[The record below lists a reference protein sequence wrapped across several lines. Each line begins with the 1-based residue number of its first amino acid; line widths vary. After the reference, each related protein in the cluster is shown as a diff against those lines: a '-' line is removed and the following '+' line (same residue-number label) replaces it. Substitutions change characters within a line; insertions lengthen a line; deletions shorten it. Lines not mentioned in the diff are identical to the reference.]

1 MNRTTQTLLS
11 LFLLIS
17 PTALLH
23 AQSGSLDPS
32 FNGNGY
38 VIQPVNN
45 LDVTQKILVQDD
57 QKVLMVGM
65 SFDASYVAQA
75 YVFRYL
81 PDGTPDLSFG
91 TDGMFTHAQD
101 FEADLYSAVIDADGR
116 ILLVGS
122 TTDYQSYRLLLI
134 RLLPDG
140 TLDTAFGDGGVVVQ
154 NVGEVTSFG
163 EDMGQDVVLDAD
175 GNILV
180 SGSSYNA
187 DYVRRPVVVKFLPD
201 GALDTS
207 FGVEG
212 VASIPVMEV
221 GSSSFDG
228 MAVQPDGKIVAAGYF
243 GMTELWYVLLLARFN
258 ADGTLDT
265 SFGDEGVVK
274 YNHGNVDDEASDL
287 KLGPDG
293 SIVVAGMTVTQTYDY
308 SALLA
313 KFTPDG
319 VLDTNFGTAGAV
331 EENLANFDYACNLAL
346 MPDGKIVMAGTS
358 GEGPPGSFDQAI
370 WKYLPDGLRDAS
382 FGDNGLSHVVI
393 PGHSTMIYGMAV
405 QADGKV
411 LIGGQART
419 PSVENHFYVARF
431 SNDLTT
437 GISTSAPVHPLVV
450 FPDPATVGG
459 TVWLEGD
466 ADLQPDA
473 RISLYG
479 PDGRTVLSTTACLLR
494 QDGKRVEIT
503 LPAVLAAGTYQLHI
517 QQQGSRRSAS
527 LILLR

>member
-1 MNRTTQTLLS
+1 MNRTAQTLLS

-17 PTALLH
+17 PSALLH

-57 QKVLMVGM
+57 QKILMLGM

-91 TDGMFTHAQD
+91 TDGMFTYAQD
-101 FEADLYSAVIDADGR
+101 YEADLYSAVVDAAGR
-116 ILLVGS
+116 IVLVGS

-140 TLDTAFGDGGVVVQ
+140 TLDAAFGDGGVVVQ

-163 EDMGQDVVLDAD
+163 EDMGQDVALDAD

-201 GALDTS
+201 GTLDTS
-207 FGVEG
+207 FGVAG
-212 VASIPVMEV
+212 VASIPVMAV
-221 GSSSFDG
+221 GASSFDG
-228 MAVQPDGKIVAAGYF
+228 IVVQPDGKITAAGYF

-265 SFGDEGVVK
+265 SFGDQGVVK

-287 KLGPDG
+287 KLGTDG
-293 SIVVAGMTVTQTYDY
+293 SIVVAGVTVTQTYDY

-319 VLDTNFGTAGAV
+319 VLDTDFGTAGAV
-331 EENLANFDYACNLAL
+331 EENLASFDYASNVAL

-358 GEGPPGSFDQAI
+358 GVGPPSSFDQAI
-370 WKYLPDGLRDAS
+370 WKYLPDGTRDAS
-382 FGDNGLSHVVI
+382 FGDNGLSQVAI
-393 PGHSTMIYGMAV
+393 PGHYTMIYAMDV

-419 PSVENHFYVARF
+419 PSVENHFYMARF
-431 SNDLTT
+431 ENDLTT
-437 GISTSAPVHPLVV
+437 GVHVSASEPPLVV
-450 FPDPATVGG
+450 FPDPATAGG
-459 TVWLEGD
+459 TVWMEVEAAIL
-466 ADLQPDA
+466 PDA

-479 PDGRTVLSTTACLLR
+479 PDGRPVLSTMAGLLR
-494 QDGKRVEIT
+494 REGKRVEVN
-503 LPAVLAAGTYQLHI
+503 LPGDLAAGTYQLSF
-517 QQQGSRRSAS
+517 QQQGSRRTAS
-527 LILLR
+527 LILLH